1 MILNSDSLP
10 WLRNGL
16 RMAKKTKEK
25 SFLFPYKIQGLSK
38 SSIRRYET
46 LIRQDHSRLV
56 FCAECLETRAPEN

>member
-1 MILNSDSLP
+1 MILNSDSPP

-38 SSIRRYET
+38 SSIR
-46 LIRQDHSRLV
+46 
-56 FCAECLETRAPEN
+56 